1 MTIVLIFIMSGIFF
15 LGYLMILRL
24 DKFILHEEAIENNI
38 GRRKM
43 GILIFGC
50 NDAVSEARKNGIQY
64 IELAEPILPQGED
77 YYSAMLILSDNE
89 SENIALCQAAHQ
101 YDPDIYIIVKCV
113 NYNMKDVYNELG
125 ADRIIMPDESTNMV
139 LAEIWRTLK

>member
-50 NDAVSEARKNGIQY
+50 NDAVSEARKNGIQ
-64 IELAEPILPQGED
+64 
-77 YYSAMLILSDNE
+77 
-89 SENIALCQAAHQ
+89 
-101 YDPDIYIIVKCV
+101 
-113 NYNMKDVYNELG
+113 
-125 ADRIIMPDESTNMV
+125 
-139 LAEIWRTLK
+139 